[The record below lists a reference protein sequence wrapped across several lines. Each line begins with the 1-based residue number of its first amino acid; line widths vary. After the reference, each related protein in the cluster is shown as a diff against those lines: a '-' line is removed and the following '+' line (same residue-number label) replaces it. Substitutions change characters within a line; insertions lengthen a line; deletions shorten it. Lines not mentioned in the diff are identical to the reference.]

1 VMGGEGK
8 RGASAPDEVLSYWF
22 PEGDIFEADRETFG
36 RQMQWWFQGGP
47 EVDKEITERFGDV
60 LEQARTGELDHWAD
74 TPRGRLALI
83 VVLDQFSRNVYRGSP
98 LSYAQ
103 DEKAL
108 ELAIEGIDAGMDR
121 ELSSMERIF
130 FWMPLGHSEKLAIQD
145 RVVRHHEEEAANAP
159 PHLRAMAEFGVS
171 QARAARDV
179 IARFGRHPHR
189 NEILGRTST
198 SEELEYLRTETPPHM
213 RRPPT

>member
-1 VMGGEGK
+1 
-8 RGASAPDEVLSYWF
+8 
-22 PEGDIFEADRETFG
+22 
-36 RQMQWWFQGGP
+36 MQWWFQGGP
-47 EVDKEITERFGDV
+47 EVDREISERFGRV
-60 LEQARTGELDHWAD
+60 LEEARRGMLDSWAE
-74 TPRGRLALI
+74 TPQGRLALI

-98 LSYAQ
+98 LSYTQ

-108 ELAIEGIDAGMDR
+108 KLAVEGIDAGMDG
-121 ELSSMERIF
+121 ELSPMERIF
-130 FWMPLGHSEKLAIQD
+130 FWMPLAHSEDLALQD
-145 RVVRHHEEEAANAP
+145 RVVRHQEEEAANAP